1 MWIEMFF
8 IKFEGKIENVWGNH
22 SKNKFLGWLRIQNEK
37 VHVSKKKGTNFEKD
51 LWKSPYFVLQRHI
64 NFNFDEFLEIFYI
77 VIQINMHKKS
87 TKSDDWSYYFM
98 CYVI

>member
-37 VHVSKKKGTNFEKD
+37 VHVSKKKVQISKKTYERVLILFYKGILILILMNF
-51 LWKSPYFVLQRHI
+51 
-64 NFNFDEFLEIFYI
+64 
-77 VIQINMHKKS
+77 
-87 TKSDDWSYYFM
+87 
-98 CYVI
+98 